1 MQLPIIALAMGD
13 PAGIGPEIVVKL
25 LAEEAV
31 YRKCRPFVIGDLAAM
46 QEIAQTLR
54 SPLRFRPVDDLAEAR
69 FASGEVEVLRP
80 EGLTAGRAPWGT
92 MNAQMGK
99 SAALCLETG
108 IELGQAGRVHG
119 MVAAPMSKE
128 AFHLAGYN
136 YMDELSYLAE
146 LTHSADTFIAGLV
159 GKLWTATVTEHIA
172 FRDIAGQITRP
183 RVLAAIR
190 RLDALLRGVG
200 RDAAKIAVAALNPHG
215 GEGGLFGDEESA
227 EISPAIRE
235 ARRLGIDAH
244 GPFAADTL
252 FIRAAA
258 EGFDAVLC
266 LYHDQAN
273 IARKLLATW
282 DGATVFAGLP
292 IYCATTA
299 HGTAFDKAGQ
309 GVADPGSLR
318 AALNC
323 VAALASSQVTTT
335 SDFRAALNEIFALAE
350 EEGHSFVDLKA
361 GDLHRK
367 VGGYPGHNHRMPVCC
382 DVMRNAMAVGDTI
395 LYAPPKGKGATLEI
409 RYRLPR

>member
-1 MQLPIIALAMGD
+1 M
-13 PAGIGPEIVVKL
+13 
-25 LAEEAV
+25 
-31 YRKCRPFVIGDLAAM
+31 
-46 QEIAQTLR
+46 
-54 SPLRFRPVDDLAEAR
+54 
-69 FASGEVEVLRP
+69 
-80 EGLTAGRAPWGT
+80 
-92 MNAQMGK
+92 
-99 SAALCLETG
+99 
-108 IELGQAGRVHG
+108 
-119 MVAAPMSKE
+119 
-128 AFHLAGYN
+128 
-136 YMDELSYLAE
+136 
-146 LTHSADTFIAGLV
+146 
-159 GKLWTATVTEHIA
+159 
-172 FRDIAGQITRP
+172 
-183 RVLAAIR
+183 
-190 RLDALLRGVG
+190 
-200 RDAAKIAVAALNPHG
+200 
-215 GEGGLFGDEESA
+215 
-227 EISPAIRE
+227 
-235 ARRLGIDAH
+235 
-244 GPFAADTL
+244 
-252 FIRAAA
+252 
-258 EGFDAVLC
+258 LC

-292 IYCATTA
+292 VYCATTA

-309 GVADPGSLR
+309 GVAEPGSLR